1 MAAGLSRMSEP
12 APGKSFDGIS
22 ARNYR
27 EMAHLNRDLH
37 DPFTPVL
44 LCPFIED
51 VKAALDGVP
60 YILES
65 FLDSITLGMAPRKG
79 RATDNITAIFRVIL
93 DDDFKI
99 HLIDI
104 RWRGMLYSGQGVS
117 NPPEWPFF

>member
-1 MAAGLSRMSEP
+1 L
-12 APGKSFDGIS
+12 PGKSFDGIS

-27 EMAHLNRDLH
+27 EMAHLNRDLY

-60 YILES
+60 DILES
-65 FLDSITLGMAPRKG
+65 FLDSIALRMAPRKG

-93 DDDFKI
+93 DDDFQI

-104 RWRGMLYSGQGVS
+104 RWRRYTMFWTRGIQSPGMY
-117 NPPEWPFF
+117 FFQ